1 MRAPQWQH
9 APIMK
14 TVAILN
20 GPNLHRL
27 GKREPAIYGSQTL
40 DELIDGIRKIA
51 TDRGVAIEHFQSNH
65 EGELIEKIHAWSD
78 AGIRMGIL
86 NGAGLTHTSV
96 ALRDAIAASSIEFV
110 EVHISH
116 IHKREPFRH
125 TSLTAPVCIAQI
137 SGLGAFGYEAAL
149 EFLLSREG

>member
-1 MRAPQWQH
+1 
-9 APIMK
+9 MK

-40 DELIDGIRKIA
+40 EDIINAIRQKA
-51 TDRGVAIEHFQSNH
+51 TEHGAGIEHFQSNH

-78 AGIRMGIL
+78 AGITMGII

-125 TSLTAPVCIAQI
+125 ISLTAPVCIAQI
-137 SGLGAFGYEAAL
+137 SGLGAYGYEAAL
-149 EFLLSREG
+149 EFLLNR